1 MSSARLY
8 YTDASCLDFTAT
20 VIDQQITGSGA
31 RVVLDQTAFYPTT
44 GGQPHDTGTLGGVRV
59 VDVIDDDEGR
69 VVHLLEQPL
78 GPDLL
83 QPGAQVHG
91 LIDRARRLDHMQ
103 QHSGQHVLSAAFDR
117 LIGVRT
123 VSFHLGLVTSTMDL
137 VREVMPAEI
146 AAAEDA
152 ANRVVWDDRP
162 VTIRFTTAEEAAQLP
177 LRKESVR
184 EGILRLIDMGGFD
197 LSACGGTHVSR
208 TGEIGVIA
216 VRTWERFKGG
226 ARLEFV
232 CGARALASYRELRD
246 ASSAA
251 SRQLSVLP
259 NELAGAIERLQT
271 ESRDQRRQMRSL
283 TEQLARYHA
292 RDVAARAE
300 RIGAVAVVVEAMAG
314 YDANGL
320 KVLAASIV
328 SEPCRVAVL
337 FTAERPALGVV
348 ARSADV
354 GLDASALLKRLN
366 AQFGGKG
373 GGKPD
378 LAQAGGLDA
387 PTPEI
392 VATAQ
397 AIVFQMLGAA
407 GAGR

>member
-20 VIDQQITGSGA
+20 VIDQQITASGA

-59 VDVIDDDEGR
+59 VDVVDDDEGR
-69 VVHLLEQPL
+69 VVHLLERPL

-83 QPGAQVHG
+83 QPGAQVRG

-103 QHSGQHVLSAAFDR
+103 QHSGQHVLSAAFTR
-117 LIGVRT
+117 IGVRT
-123 VSFHLGLVTSTMDL
+123 ESFHLGSATSTIDL
-137 VREVMPAEI
+137 AREVAPAEI

-152 ANRVVWDDRP
+152 ANRVVWEDRP
-162 VTIRFTTAEEAAQLP
+162 VTIRFATAEEAAQLP
-177 LRKESVR
+177 LRKEPVR
-184 EGILRLIDMGGFD
+184 EGRLRLIDMDGFD

-271 ESRDQRRQMRSL
+271 ESRDLRRQMRGL

-300 RIGAVAVVVEAMAG
+300 RVGAVAVVVEAMAG

-328 SEPCRVAVL
+328 SEPGRVAVL
-337 FTAERPALGVV
+337 FTAERPALAVV

-354 GLDASALLKRLN
+354 GLDASALLKRLT

-397 AIVFQMLGAA
+397 AIALQMLGAA

>member
-20 VIDQQITGSGA
+20 VLDQQITASGA

-59 VDVIDDDEGR
+59 VDVVDDDEGR
-69 VVHLLEQPL
+69 VVHLLERPL

-83 QPGAQVHG
+83 QPGTQVHG

-103 QHSGQHVLSAAFDR
+103 QHSGQHVLSAAFT

-123 VSFHLGLVTSTMDL
+123 ESFHLGSATSTIDL
-137 VREVMPAEI
+137 AREVAPAEI

-152 ANRVVWDDRP
+152 ANRVVWEDRP
-162 VTIRFTTAEEAAQLP
+162 VTIRFATAEEAAQLP
-177 LRKESVR
+177 LRKEPVR
-184 EGILRLIDMGGFD
+184 EGRLRLIDMGGFD

-259 NELAGAIERLQT
+259 NELAGAIERLQA
-271 ESRDQRRQMRSL
+271 ESRDLRRQMRGL

-300 RIGAVAVVVEAMAG
+300 RVGHVAVVVEAMAG

-328 SEPCRVAVL
+328 SEPGRVAVL
-337 FTAERPALGVV
+337 FTAERPALAVV

-354 GLDASALLKRLN
+354 GLDASALLKRLT

-397 AIVFQMLGAA
+397 AIVLQMLGAA
-407 GAGR
+407 GVGR